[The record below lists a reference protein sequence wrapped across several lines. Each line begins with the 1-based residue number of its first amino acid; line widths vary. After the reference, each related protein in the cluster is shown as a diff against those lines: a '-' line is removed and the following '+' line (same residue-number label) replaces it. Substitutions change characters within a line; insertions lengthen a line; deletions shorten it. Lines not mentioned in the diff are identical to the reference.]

1 MFGIH
6 VKYLNTAERGIFVHI
21 TAAFPFICFAVKVLR
36 YIPEQCSLLSFNI
49 LLHVAVAI
57 YNMISIKIFISL

>member
-6 VKYLNTAERGIFVHI
+6 VKWLNTAERGIFVHV
-21 TAAFPFICFAVKVLR
+21 TTAFPFICFGVKVSR
-36 YIPEQCSLLSFNI
+36 YIPEQCSILSFNI

-57 YNMISIKIFISL
+57 YNMISIKVFISL